1 MVEFLVIASILLL
14 ALLSLA
20 QVSFL
25 YAGKGAVESAAHFSA
40 RAFAR
45 RARADYGAARAE
57 ALRIAAEGCAKRPGG
72 YVSPLSQTM
81 VRMER
86 ADGDASRPSAGE
98 TWVVRLTH
106 AFELSVPLAGPI
118 LYALAPLP
126 KVRVGDRFLVYLR
139 SARAVTVE

>member
-1 MVEFLVIASILLL
+1 MVEFLAVASVLFL

-20 QVSFL
+20 QLSFL
-25 YAGKGAVESAAHFSA
+25 YAGKGAVETAAHFAS

-45 RARADYGAARAE
+45 AARANYPAARAE
-57 ALRIAAEGCAKRPGG
+57 ALRVAAEGCAKRPGG
-72 YVSPLSQTM
+72 YSSTLSQTM

-86 ADGDASRPSAGE
+86 DDGQAPRPAAGE

-106 AFELSVPLAGPI
+106 AFELSVPVAGPL

-126 KVRVGDRFLVYLR
+126 KVRIGTRFLLYLR